1 MTDTVSRF
9 FKGNESQA
17 KTISDQHDIQSM
29 FDMNG
34 EYYYMLNSISFVSSQ
49 ELDDEDLEDE
59 YYSANEKVNKISK
72 FLLDIGL
79 GEISSKDYKAAEKDF
94 KDSKN
99 KTFLSNFSPE
109 EKFVYD
115 EIKKFI
121 NNSDFELGSQKS
133 FVTSLRSL
141 ILKDDEVSMYSIDDF
156 AQRTKKNLDD
166 IFDVG
171 QQSLISDFAAELQKR
186 VKEEFKPKQ
195 KMKI

>member
-9 FKGNESQA
+9 FRGNESQA
-17 KTISDQHDIQSM
+17 DMISNQHDIQAS
-29 FDMNG
+29 FDING
-34 EYYYMLNSISFVSSQ
+34 QHHYVLNSISFVSSEQ
-49 ELDDEDLEDE
+49 LDDEELEEE
-59 YYSANEKVNKISK
+59 YYRANDKVNKLSK

-79 GEISSKDYKAAEKDF
+79 EEISFKDYKAGEKDF

-99 KTFLSNFSPE
+99 KSFLSNFTPE

-115 EIKKFI
+115 EIKQFI

-133 FVTSLRSL
+133 FVTSLRTL
-141 ILKDDEVSMYSIDDF
+141 ILKEDTISMYSIDDF
-156 AQRTKKNLDD
+156 AQRSKKNLDD

-171 QQSLISDFAAELQKR
+171 QQSLISDFATELQKK
-186 VKEEFKPKQ
+186 VQEEFKPKQ